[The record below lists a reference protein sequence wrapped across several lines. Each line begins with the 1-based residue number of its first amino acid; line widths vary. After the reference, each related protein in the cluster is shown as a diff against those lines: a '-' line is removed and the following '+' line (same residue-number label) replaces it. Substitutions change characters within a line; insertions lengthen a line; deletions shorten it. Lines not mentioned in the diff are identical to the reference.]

1 MKYKEYLEAKG
12 LPDTEE
18 SKNKYFEEY
27 GNQLHKFI
35 YRDFLERVKLIL
47 KDKYDIFL
55 QKRRELGERDLKV
68 LNILGFITFQEQVKL
83 FIEIASYYALE
94 PEDGYNVNFTIK
106 SVEADRIIADE
117 GIITYIPIYTKDK
130 KNYLVSISK
139 FEAIKRDYA
148 AISQESQTI
157 TDFKDIVKLAL
168 AKNAS
173 DLHIKPKDNFYY
185 VFFRINKDFLM
196 MPNLTMPKS
205 QGLQLVR
212 SLKTQASRY
221 TKGSFNPSISSQVQ
235 DARIS
240 YEDLSTDVRLVF
252 APMPNLEDEMV
263 VGRLLRERGIQG
275 NLSRLGYLEN
285 DIAILQDA
293 TSRKGGLFVISGI
306 TNSGKSMAIAS
317 MLSTVQ
323 DKNVLT
329 VEDPVEYQIIN
340 KNITQFQIFEAQ
352 VEELK
357 STFVDFAKA
366 FKRADPDIVF
376 VGEWRNEQE
385 LSKAIE
391 ELAFA
396 GQLVFTTLHIN
407 SAFVFYDAVSSIFH
421 VDYESSVRM
430 LILSLN
436 QVLVKSVCPHCAIEM
451 PIKDASRTI
460 SDITIRT
467 LPYINKDE
475 FRDFINQDF
484 PIKVRNEA
492 GCPKCG
498 FTGYSG
504 LTPIYEYMYPD
515 VNTKEWIRKD
525 RPSSYEIE
533 DYIRREG
540 LGKNK
545 LDVYMEKLKLG
556 LVDLSPSTIN
566 ALR

>member
-1 MKYKEYLEAKG
+1 MKYKDFLASKN

-18 SKNKYFEEY
+18 SKSKYLEEF
-27 GNQLHKFI
+27 GLQLHKLI
-35 YRDFLERVKLIL
+35 YRDFLEKVKQALQ
-47 KDKYDIFL
+47 DKYDIFL
-55 QKRRELGERDLKV
+55 QKRRELGEHDLKV
-68 LNILGFITFQEQVKL
+68 LNMLGLLTFPQQVKL
-83 FIEIASYYALE
+83 FIEIAPDYALE

-106 SVEADRIIADE
+106 SIETDKIIADE
-117 GIITYIPIYTKDK
+117 GIVTFIPMYTKDK

-148 AISQESQTI
+148 ALTQETQNI
-157 TDFKDIVKLAL
+157 ADFKDIVKSAL

-185 VFFRINKDFLM
+185 VFFRINKDFVM
-196 MPNLTMPKS
+196 MPNMTMPRP
-205 QGLQLVR
+205 QGLQLIR
-212 SLKTQASRY
+212 SLKTQASRF

-263 VGRLLRERGIQG
+263 VGRLLRKRGIQG
-275 NLSRLGYLEN
+275 NISRLGYLEE
-285 DIAILQDA
+285 DIKILQDA
-293 TSRKGGLFVISGI
+293 VSRKGGLFVISGI

-357 STFVDFAKA
+357 STFVDFTKA

-376 VGEWRNEQE
+376 VGEWRNEPE

-407 SAFVFYDAVSSIFH
+407 SAFVFYDSVSSIFN
-421 VDYESSVRM
+421 VDFESAVRM
-430 LILSLN
+430 LILSMN
-436 QVLVKSVCPHCAIEM
+436 QVLVKSVCPYCAIDM
-451 PIKDASRTI
+451 PIKETSKMI
-460 SDITIRT
+460 PDITLRT
-467 LPYINKDE
+467 LPYTNKEE
-475 FRDFINQDF
+475 FIDFINQDF
-484 PIKVRNEA
+484 NIKVRNEA
-492 GCPKCG
+492 GCPKCN
-498 FTGYSG
+498 FTGYAG

-525 RPSSYEIE
+525 NPSSYEIE
-533 DYIRREG
+533 DHIRREM

-545 LDVYMEKLKLG
+545 LDVYMKKLILG
-556 LVDLSPSTIN
+556 AVDLSTSTLN

>member
-18 SKNKYFEEY
+18 SKAKYFEEL
-27 GNQLHKFI
+27 GPQLHKFI
-35 YRDFLERVKLIL
+35 YRDFLERAKGIL

-55 QKRRELGERDLKV
+55 QKRRELGEHDLKV

-106 SVEADRIIADE
+106 SIESDKIIAEE
-117 GIITYIPIYTKDK
+117 GVVTFIPMYVKDK

-148 AISQESQTI
+148 AISQETQVI
-157 TDFKDIVKLAL
+157 NDFKDIVKIAL
-168 AKNAS
+168 TKNVT
-173 DLHIKPKDNFYY
+173 DIHIKPKDNFYY
-185 VFFRINKDFLM
+185 VFFRMNKDFVM
-196 MPNLTMPKS
+196 MPNMTMSKS
-205 QGLQLVR
+205 QGLQLIR
-212 SLKTQASRY
+212 ILKTQASRY
-221 TKGSFNPSISSQVQ
+221 TKGAFNPSISSQVQ

-263 VGRLLRERGIQG
+263 VGRLLRKRGMQG
-275 NLSRLGYLEN
+275 SLSRLGYLED
-285 DIAILQDA
+285 DIKILQDA
-293 TSRKGGLFVISGI
+293 LSRKGGLIVISGI
-306 TNSGKSMAIAS
+306 TNSGKSMAIAT
-317 MLSTVQ
+317 MLSAIQ
-323 DKNVLT
+323 DKNILT

-340 KNITQFQIFEAQ
+340 KNVTQFQIFESQ
-352 VEELK
+352 MEELR
-357 STFVDFAKA
+357 STFADYTRA
-366 FKRADPDIVF
+366 FKRSDADIVF
-376 VGEWRNEQE
+376 IGEWRNDLE
-385 LSKAIE
+385 LSQAIE
-391 ELAFA
+391 EIAFA
-396 GQLVFTTLHIN
+396 GQLVFTTLHIT
-407 SAFVFYDAVSSIFH
+407 SAFVFYRAVESAYH
-421 VDYESSVRM
+421 VDFDSAVRM
-430 LILSLN
+430 LLLSLN
-436 QVLVKSVCPHCAIEM
+436 QTLVKSVCPYCAIEM
-451 PIKDASRTI
+451 SIKDASRTI

-467 LPYINKDE
+467 LPYVNKDE

-498 FTGYSG
+498 FTGYAG

-515 VNTKEWIRKD
+515 VSAKEWMRKEK
-525 RPSSYEIE
+525 PSSYEIE